1 VISKLP
7 KWVEIGAFILALVA
21 GCVNAV
27 GLLSFEHQAV
37 SHLSGTATLLGADLM
52 HGNSLDA
59 LHLLGVLLSFLVG
72 SGIAG
77 FLLHSSALKL
87 GRHYDTA
94 LLIEAGLLLGAL
106 WLLFNGSGYGHFL
119 ASAACGL
126 QNALATTYSG
136 AIVRTTHVTGIFTDL
151 GIMFGRVLRGEAL
164 DKRKAKLFGLIIIGF
179 IFGGLAGAWLF
190 AKMTFAALY
199 VPSAICILL
208 ALTYRVYSHR
218 NPELND

>member
-52 HGNSLDA
+52 HGNILDA

-151 GIMFGRVLRGEAL
+151 GIMFGRFFRGEEL
-164 DKRKAKLFGLIIIGF
+164 DKRKAKLFGLIIFGF
-179 IFGGLAGAWLF
+179 ILGGLSGAWLF
-190 AKMTFAALY
+190 AKFSFSALY
-199 VPSAICILL
+199 VPSIICILL
-208 ALTYRVYSHR
+208 ALTYRVYTR
-218 NPELND
+218 CNPRFNG